1 VLPPTFARMV
11 DPDGPTPIYVQ
22 VADLIEGMIRD
33 GTIPPDRPIPSESTI
48 QQRYGVA
55 RGTTRKAVEVLRE
68 RGLVR
73 TVHGRGT
80 YVVPVV
86 PPG

>member
-1 VLPPTFARMV
+1 VQANSFDYMV
-11 DPDGPTPIYVQ
+11 DPDGPTPLYVQ

-33 GTIPPDRPIPSESTI
+33 GTLPPNRPIPSEATI

-68 RGLVR
+68 RGLVF
-73 TVHGRGT
+73 TVHGKGT
-80 YVVPVV
+80 FVAPTA
-86 PPG
+86 